1 MKVANCC
8 LVLILIAGF
17 AATAHAA
24 EDTMKGMDH
33 MEMGGQAPTG
43 DPDID
48 FAKGMIEHHR
58 SGVDMAKVELEK
70 GKDPEMRK
78 LAEDIIKAQNAE
90 IEVMNAW
97 LSKQKQD

>member
-1 MKVANCC
+1 
-8 LVLILIAGF
+8 
-17 AATAHAA
+17 
-24 EDTMKGMDH
+24 MKGMDH
-33 MEMGGQAPTG
+33 MEMGGQTPTG
-43 DPDID
+43 DPNID

-70 GKDPEMRK
+70 GKDPEMRT

-90 IEVMNAW
+90 IEMMNAW